1 MELSKIA
8 EVNLLDL
15 ELNSKEEVM
24 MDRWMQ
30 DKCSFKHTDA
40 YEFIMH
46 LYPDESDEWFLK
58 NEINPEMPDR
68 VVKLLMQ
75 ARQKGAARICFY
87 E

>member
-75 ARQKGAARICFY
+75 ARHKGAARICFFS
-87 E
+87 